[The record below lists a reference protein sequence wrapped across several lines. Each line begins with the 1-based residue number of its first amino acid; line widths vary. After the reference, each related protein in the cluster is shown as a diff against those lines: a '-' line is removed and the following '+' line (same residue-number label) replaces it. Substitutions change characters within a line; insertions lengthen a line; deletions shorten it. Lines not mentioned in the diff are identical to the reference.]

1 VFPVL
6 LGEAYATQ
14 RLCHRQQLHK
24 PGAMNQPRSPAE
36 PEVVPATQH
45 VAEDSKWSNF
55 ETVFTNA
62 KAGMSGVDKDHVK
75 RVVYEMSKV
84 SQGIRSSLYA

>member
-1 VFPVL
+1 
-6 LGEAYATQ
+6 
-14 RLCHRQQLHK
+14 
-24 PGAMNQPRSPAE
+24 MSQPRSAAA

-75 RVVYEMSKV
+75 RVVYDMSKV
-84 SQGIRSSLYA
+84 SQGIRRNLPPA